1 MRIAVIG
8 LGKLG
13 SPLAAVMAAKGHD
26 VIGVDQNPDF
36 VAAIQAG
43 RAPVREPQLD
53 EMIAA
58 GRERL
63 TAMLDCVAAVT
74 ASEITFIVVPTPSAP
89 SGGFSLRYVLEAIES
104 VGAAL
109 RDRREPHMVVVT
121 STVMPGATGGEIA
134 PALAR
139 ASGRVIG
146 QNVGLCYNPE
156 FIALG
161 SVVRDM
167 LHPDFVLIGESDPH
181 SGAKLEELYRTVI
194 GSKPRV
200 VRMNFINAE
209 ITKISVNTFVT
220 TKISYANM
228 IADVCDR
235 LTGADADVVTGALGL
250 DARIGGRYLK
260 GALGYGGPCFP
271 RDNRAFARLARNVG
285 ALPVLAEATDEINRH
300 QSVRLSALVE
310 RYLQPDARVA
320 VLGLSYK
327 PDTSVIEE
335 SASIELARR
344 LTAHGYAVTVH
355 DPRAIEQ
362 SRAVLR
368 GSVRY
373 AETAASAV
381 SGADVVV
388 LATAWPEYTALDPTL
403 FVRPAGRRA
412 VVIDCWRVLPREAL
426 HEVCD
431 IVYLGNGDN
440 PAPAADSATAVG

>member
-167 LHPDFVLIGESDPH
+167 LHLIS
-181 SGAKLEELYRTVI
+181 
-194 GSKPRV
+194 
-200 VRMNFINAE
+200 
-209 ITKISVNTFVT
+209 
-220 TKISYANM
+220 
-228 IADVCDR
+228 C
-235 LTGADADVVTGALGL
+235 
-250 DARIGGRYLK
+250 
-260 GALGYGGPCFP
+260 
-271 RDNRAFARLARNVG
+271 
-285 ALPVLAEATDEINRH
+285 
-300 QSVRLSALVE
+300 
-310 RYLQPDARVA
+310 
-320 VLGLSYK
+320 
-327 PDTSVIEE
+327 
-335 SASIELARR
+335 
-344 LTAHGYAVTVH
+344 
-355 DPRAIEQ
+355 
-362 SRAVLR
+362 
-368 GSVRY
+368 
-373 AETAASAV
+373 
-381 SGADVVV
+381 
-388 LATAWPEYTALDPTL
+388 
-403 FVRPAGRRA
+403 
-412 VVIDCWRVLPREAL
+412 
-426 HEVCD
+426 
-431 IVYLGNGDN
+431 
-440 PAPAADSATAVG
+440 